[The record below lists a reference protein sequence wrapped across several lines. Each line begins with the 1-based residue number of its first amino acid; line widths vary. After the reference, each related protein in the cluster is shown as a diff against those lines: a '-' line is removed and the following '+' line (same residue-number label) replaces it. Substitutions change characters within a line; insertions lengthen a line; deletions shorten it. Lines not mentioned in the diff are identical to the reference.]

1 MFSHVSLELQVFVW
15 LCSFFVSTSR
25 RTSLSASS
33 TEFARKPSPGLC
45 RVPGESLYNVFASLS
60 EEAIDQFFFSF
71 LFRVLVVPKN
81 KKGTML
87 QLRILFF
94 CLESLPARIS
104 QSKSAAY
111 IAFLITHPRIRP
123 VWVMCVSCV
132 ADSWDRDF
140 GVIWALKM

>member
-1 MFSHVSLELQVFVW
+1 MFLSSFKYSCGFVRFSC
-15 LCSFFVSTSR
+15 LLPR

-60 EEAIDQFFFSF
+60 EEAIDHFFSF

-104 QSKSAAY
+104 QTKSA
-111 IAFLITHPRIRP
+111 T
-123 VWVMCVSCV
+123 
-132 ADSWDRDF
+132 
-140 GVIWALKM
+140 